1 MRTKSL
7 VFGYSFFKHREI
19 DQTQD
24 NQKIESNRLTRYKD
38 SAQGHFSSSR
48 IFELFCQ
55 NQILA
60 LIFLEMKSEN
70 FRLQ

>member
-7 VFGYSFFKHREI
+7 VFGYSFFKHREM
-19 DQTQD
+19 DQAQVFR
-24 NQKIESNRLTRYKD
+24 EFEPNRLTRYKD

-48 IFELFCQ
+48 KFELFQ

-60 LIFLEMKSEN
+60 MIFLEIKSQS
-70 FRLQ
+70 FD

>member
-38 SAQGHFSSSR
+38 SAQGHFAIQPKIR
-48 IFELFCQ
+48 TFRYKY
-55 NQILA
+55 QIHA
-60 LIFLEMKSEN
+60 IIFLGKTVKI
-70 FRLQ
+70 FD